1 MPDVVRGELTWAL
14 GHGVVNAIVFLVT
27 MAALGLMPSA
37 WGLLA
42 VPSAAL
48 VGFGFGGAGLGLTTY
63 VRSWFDFDYIQIA
76 LVPLFLFSATFF
88 PIDQYPDAVAWL
100 VRVSPLCQGV
110 ALQRALVLGDLSPVL
125 LLHVAYL
132 AAMGG
137 FGLSVAGR
145 RLGRMLQP

>member
-1 MPDVVRGELTWAL
+1 
-14 GHGVVNAIVFLVT
+14 
-27 MAALGLMPSA
+27 
-37 WGLLA
+37 
-42 VPSAAL
+42 
-48 VGFGFGGAGLGLTTY
+48 
-63 VRSWFDFDYIQIA
+63 
-76 LVPLFLFSATFF
+76 VPLFLFSATFF

-100 VRVSPLCQGV
+100 VRVSPLYQGV